1 MADRNNLFL
10 TLLIV
15 KGICLVES
23 YSDTAKLNKS
33 CGFFATRDVSDIIKS
48 DGKYIRL
55 INNSR
60 NFWLKILNYLRQGTK
75 KGQGNF

>member
-1 MADRNNLFL
+1 MADRHNLFL

-60 NFWLKILNYLRQGTK
+60 NF
-75 KGQGNF
+75 